1 MEQHV
6 AKKLHDLGVKAGN
19 VVGAA
24 VSGGVDSMA
33 LLNALCNLRAQ
44 LNIIIV
50 AYHMEH
56 GIRGQVSENDMRF
69 VMRECEKRNVK
80 CVVRKADVPAMA
92 AAEKLSVETAA
103 RHARYAFLEA
113 QDADWIATAHH
124 RDDVA
129 ETVLMNLLR
138 GSGLAG
144 LCGIPKKRGRYIRPL
159 LDISRAEIEAYAAE
173 NGVEFVRDLSND
185 ETEYTRNYI
194 RNEIM
199 PRLMRV
205 NAQAAAHIAQAARR
219 LAEDEAALMQMARD
233 ADCIEEEEDG
243 ICIGLDSLAV
253 LPEAVKKRV
262 VRLAFEKRFGLRD
275 VESKH
280 VRDILALAEIGESG
294 KRLDV
299 GNGLTAVNIYGKMM
313 IGRIK
318 EKAYNEDSVSFFG
331 PGRYEFGG
339 LEFVCSLCLEPVF
352 GDGAEYFDG
361 DALTGAVFRH
371 RLEGDFIAP
380 LGMSG
385 TKRLSDYLSDRKV
398 PLHMRDGMAVLA
410 AGSEVLWAVGAG
422 VSEKS
427 KIKPGS
433 RIIKIK
439 FGEKHKNA

>member
-6 AKKLHDLGVKAGN
+6 ARKLDELGVKAGET
-19 VVGAA
+19 VGVA

-50 AYHMEH
+50 AFHMEH
-56 GIRGQVSENDMRF
+56 GIRGQASEDDMRF
-69 VMRECEKRNVK
+69 VMRECEKRVVE
-80 CVVRKADVPAMA
+80 CVVRRADVPGIA
-92 AAEKLSVETAA
+92 AAKKLSVETAA
-103 RHARYAFLEA
+103 RHARYAFLDEQA
-113 QDADWIATAHH
+113 SDWIATAHQ

-129 ETVLMNLLR
+129 ETVLMNLAR

-144 LCGIPKKRGRYIRPL
+144 LCGIPEKRGRYIRPL
-159 LDISRAEIEAYAAE
+159 LDISRTEIEAYAAE
-173 NGVEFVRDLSND
+173 KGVAFVRDASND
-185 ETEYTRNYI
+185 ETDYTRNYI

-199 PRLMRV
+199 PLLERV
-205 NAQAAAHIAQAARR
+205 NAQAAAHIAQAAGRF
-219 LAEDEAALMQMARD
+219 AEDEAALMRIAWD
-233 ADCIEEEEDG
+233 ADCIEEREDG
-243 ICIGLDSLAV
+243 VYIRLDRLSA

-262 VRLAFEKRFGLRD
+262 VRLAFEKRFGLQD

-280 VRDILALAEIGESG
+280 VRDILALAETGESG

-339 LEFVCSLCLEPVF
+339 LEFLCSMCEQPVF
-352 GDGAEYFDG
+352 GDGTEYFDA

-371 RLEGDFIAP
+371 RLEGDRITP

-398 PLHMRDGMAVLA
+398 PLHLRDEMAVLA
-410 AGSEVLWAVGAG
+410 AGSDVLWAVGTG
-422 VSEKS
+422 ISEKS

-433 RIIKIK
+433 RIIKIR

>member
-1 MEQHV
+1 MEQRV
-6 AKKLHDLGVKAGN
+6 AQKLHDLGVKAGET
-19 VVGAA
+19 VGVA

-50 AYHMEH
+50 AFHMEH
-56 GIRGQVSENDMRF
+56 GIRGQASVDDMRF
-69 VMRECEKRNVK
+69 VMRECEKRNVE
-80 CVVRKADVPAMA
+80 CGVRRADVPGIA

-103 RHARYAFLEA
+103 RQVRYAFLDA
-113 QDADWIATAHH
+113 QAADWIAMAHQ

-144 LCGIPKKRGRYIRPL
+144 LCGIPEKRGRYIRPL
-159 LDISRAEIEAYAAE
+159 LGISRAEIEAYAVE
-173 NGVEFVRDLSND
+173 NGVSFVWDASND
-185 ETEYTRNYI
+185 ETDYTRNYI

-199 PRLMRV
+199 PRLPRV
-205 NAQAAAHIAQAARR
+205 NAQAAAHIAQAAVR
-219 LAEDEAALMQMARD
+219 LAEDEAALEMWAAD
-233 ADCIEEEEDG
+233 ADCIEEKEDG
-243 ICIGLDSLAV
+243 VYIRLDRLAE

-262 VRLAFEKRFGLRD
+262 VRLAFQARFGLCD

-280 VRDILALAEIGESG
+280 VRDILALAQTGESG

-299 GNGLTAVNIYGKMM
+299 GNGLTAANIYGKMM

-318 EKAYNEDSVSFFG
+318 EKAYNDDSVSFFG
-331 PGRYEFGG
+331 PGRYQIGNTV
-339 LEFVCSLCLEPVF
+339 FVCSECETPEF
-352 GDGAEYFDG
+352 GSGAEYFDA
-361 DALTGAVFRH
+361 DLLTNAVLRY
-371 RLEGDFIAP
+371 RKEGDRIMP

-398 PLHMRDGMAVLA
+398 PLHQRDDMVVLA
-410 AGSEVLWAVGAG
+410 ADNDVLWAVGAG

-433 RIIKIK
+433 RIIKIEY
-439 FGEKHKNA
+439 GEKH